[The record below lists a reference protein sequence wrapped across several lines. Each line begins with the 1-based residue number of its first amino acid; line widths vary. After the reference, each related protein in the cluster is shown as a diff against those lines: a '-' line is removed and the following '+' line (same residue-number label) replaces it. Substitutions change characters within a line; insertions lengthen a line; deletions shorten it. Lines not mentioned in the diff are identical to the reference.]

1 MAWVVYED
9 AVAPEAAVLAITPGT
24 SGVDLST
31 VTAGSF
37 KVLKPTGVEATWTG
51 TRSNQ
56 TATTLTLTYT
66 LTSSDVATPGRYVV
80 YASLTIPSGTVRT
93 KPQVL
98 IVRGK
103 YETESG

>member
-1 MAWVVYED
+1 MAAVVWED
-9 AVAPEAAVLAITPGT
+9 AVAPEALVVDITPGD

-37 KVLKPTGVEATWTG
+37 KILKPTGAEVSWAG

-56 TATTLTLTYT
+56 TATTLRLSYT
-66 LTSSDVATPGRYVV
+66 LLAADVAVPGRYTY

-93 KPQVL
+93 KPRVL
-98 IVRGK
+98 VVRGK
-103 YETESG
+103 YEAESG

>member
-9 AVAPEAAVLAITPGT
+9 AVAPEAAVMNVTPGD

-31 VTAGSF
+31 VTAAAF
-37 KVLKPTGVEATWTG
+37 KVLKPSGTEDSWTA

-56 TATTLTLTYT
+56 TANTLTLTYT
-66 LTSSDVATPGRYVV
+66 LLAANVAVPGRYAI

-93 KPQVL
+93 KPVVL
-98 IVRGK
+98 LVRGK
-103 YETESG
+103 YEVETG